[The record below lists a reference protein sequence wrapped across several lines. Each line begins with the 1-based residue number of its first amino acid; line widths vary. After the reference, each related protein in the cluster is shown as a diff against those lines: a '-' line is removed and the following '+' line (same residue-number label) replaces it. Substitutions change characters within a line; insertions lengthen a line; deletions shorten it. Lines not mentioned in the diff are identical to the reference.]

1 MFGTQHINDRWRV
14 PYWLQSQY
22 GSPGTFISYGAPQT
36 IISAE
41 SQSKNNHSNHVSKNG
56 WVFGSVLG
64 FLMTRSTGS
73 FDMLSISMSVATRW
87 GRNLFLGQK

>member
-1 MFGTQHINDRWRV
+1 MIGGECHTSFRADMAV
-14 PYWLQSQY
+14 PALPSRY
-22 GSPGTFISYGAPQT
+22 GVPQT

-56 WVFGSVLG
+56 WVFGSFLG

-73 FDMLSISMSVATRW
+73 FDMLSISMSVTARW